1 MVTLETPWSKRDA
14 LKTYNV
20 RRWGIKYFDINNQ
33 GNVTVSPLK
42 EKGGAV
48 EIVHVVKE
56 AERRGLRLPL
66 VLRFQDLLR
75 NRVEEINESFRRS
88 IAELGY
94 QGQYQGVFPIKVNQ
108 LREVV
113 EEILAAGAPYR
124 FGIEAGSKPE
134 LFAALAMVSG
144 SERLIICN
152 GYKDPLFIRMAL
164 NGKRLGKRVILV
176 VEKLSELRQIL
187 LVARELGVEPDL
199 GIRVR
204 LHSKGRGKW
213 EASSG
218 DHAKFGLSTADLLA
232 AVELLRAEGW
242 LHCFQLLHFHVGSQ
256 ISDIRAIRQAVT
268 EAARIY
274 AKLQKGGLSI
284 TYIDAGGGLG
294 VDYDGSRSVF
304 DSSTNYGLKEYTD
317 DVVLAIQKVCDNEQ
331 VRHPDIV
338 TESGRAIVAHHSV
351 LVVQVFGSI
360 EKGSEVPA
368 VPPPSERKEHEVV
381 TGLREIHKNLPGM
394 NPLEAYHDALEQKDQ
409 AQSLFVHG
417 YLTLDDKATVE
428 TLFWE
433 ICRGIVALRKTDD
446 EWPEELEAL
455 ETQLSDQYL
464 CNFSVFQSLI
474 DHWAIGHLFPI
485 MPIHRLNE
493 LPSRPSTLVDITC
506 DSDGKISRFI
516 DVKDVRETLPLHPLR
531 PGEPYYIGIFL
542 IGAYQDIMGDLHNL
556 FGRSTEIHCFLDPT
570 EPGGYYIEEV
580 IPGSTVT
587 QVLGD
592 VQYHEND
599 LIKSMKEQVERAV
612 KEGRLKPSEGVKL
625 LDDYEAGMKEYTYLD
640 CNGLPVQTRAGVTPP
655 PPVAAKPQRKER
667 DKNGV
672 ANGDTRHEAVERGAS
687 LVAAPSPSG
696 SRSE

>member
-1 MVTLETPWSKRDA
+1 MTTFEASWGKRDA

-48 EIVHVVKE
+48 EVIHVVRE
-56 AERRGLRLPL
+56 AEQRGLRLPL
-66 VLRFQDLLR
+66 VIRFQDLLR
-75 NRVEEINESFRRS
+75 NRVEEINEAFRRS

-94 QGQYQGVFPIKVNQ
+94 RGRFQGVFPIKVNQ

-113 EEILAAGAPYR
+113 EEILDAGAPYD

-144 SERLIICN
+144 PERLIVCN
-152 GYKDPLFIRMAL
+152 GYKDSLFIRMAL
-164 NGKRLGKRVILV
+164 NGTRLGKRVILV
-176 VEKLSELRQIL
+176 VEKLSELRQIIA
-187 LVARELGVEPDL
+187 VARELGVVPDL
-199 GIRVR
+199 GVRVR

-218 DHAKFGLSTADLLA
+218 DQAKFGLSTADLLA
-232 AVELLRAEGW
+232 AVDLLRAEGW
-242 LHCFQLLHFHVGSQ
+242 LDCFQLLHFHIGSQ

-274 AKLQKGGLSI
+274 AKLQKSGPSI
-284 TYIDAGGGLG
+284 RYLDVGGGLG

-331 VRHPDIV
+331 VAHPDIV

-360 EKGSEVPA
+360 ERGSELRSPPVPA
-368 VPPPSERKEHEVV
+368 ERREHEVV
-381 TGLREIHKNLPGM
+381 SGLREILRQLPAM
-394 NPLEAYHDALEQKDQ
+394 NALEAYHDALEHKDQ
-409 AQSLFVHG
+409 AQSLFGHG
-417 YLTLDDKATVE
+417 YLSLEDKASVE

-433 ICRGIVALRKTDD
+433 TCRGILSMRRPDD
-446 EWPEELEAL
+446 EWPEELESL
-455 ETQLSDQYL
+455 ETQLADQYL
-464 CNFSVFQSLI
+464 CNFSVFQSLL

-493 LPSRPSTLVDITC
+493 PPSRASTLVDITC
-506 DSDGKISRFI
+506 DSDGKICKFI

-531 PGEPYYIGIFL
+531 PGEPYYVGVFL
-542 IGAYQDIMGDLHNL
+542 VGAYQDIMGDLHNL

-580 IPGSTVT
+580 IEGSSVT
-587 QVLGD
+587 QVLAG
-592 VQYHEND
+592 VQYHESE
-599 LIKSMKEQVERAV
+599 LVKSMKDQVERAV

-640 CNGLPVQTRAGVTPP
+640 CNGDRLPAGEP
-655 PPVAAKPQRKER
+655 E
-667 DKNGV
+667 
-672 ANGDTRHEAVERGAS
+672 H
-687 LVAAPSPSG
+687 AAPGTNGPPARREKAATGVENRTTAS
-696 SRSE
+696 

>member
-1 MVTLETPWSKRDA
+1 MAGFEGSWGKRDA
-14 LKTYNV
+14 LKTYSV
-20 RRWGIKYFDINNQ
+20 RKWGIKYFDINNQ
-33 GNVTVSPLK
+33 GNVTVAPHK

-48 EIVHVVKE
+48 EIIHVVKE
-56 AERRGLRLPL
+56 AERRGLRLP
-66 VLRFQDLLR
+66 VVIRFQDLLR
-75 NRVEEINESFRRS
+75 NRVEDINESFRRS
-88 IAELGY
+88 VAELGY
-94 QGQYQGVFPIKVNQ
+94 QGRYQGVFPIKVNQ

-113 EEILAAGAPYR
+113 EEILDAGAPYQ
-124 FGIEAGSKPE
+124 FGIEAGSKAE

-152 GYKDPLFIRMAL
+152 GYKDGLFIRTAL
-164 NGKRLGKRVILV
+164 TGKRLGKRVILV
-176 VEKLSELRQIL
+176 VEKLSELRQIIAI
-187 LVARELGVEPDL
+187 ARDLGVEPDL

-232 AVELLRAEGW
+232 AVETLRREGW

-274 AKLQKGGLSI
+274 AKLHKDGIALK
-284 TYIDAGGGLG
+284 YIDAGGGLG

-331 VRHPDIV
+331 VPHPDIV

-360 EKGSEVPA
+360 EKGSDAVPA
-368 VPPPSERKEHEVV
+368 PSDRKEHEVV
-381 TGLREIHKNLPGM
+381 TGLREIHRNLVTM

-417 YLTLDDKATVE
+417 YLSLFDKATVE

-433 ICRGIVALRKTDD
+433 ICRGILGMRRGDD

-455 ETQLSDQYL
+455 ETQLADQYL
-464 CNFSVFQSLI
+464 CNFSVFQSLL

-493 LPSRPSTLVDITC
+493 APSHASTLVDITC
-506 DSDGKISRFI
+506 DSDGKISKFI
-516 DVKDVRETLPLHPLR
+516 DIKDVRETLPLHSLR
-531 PGEPYYIGIFL
+531 DGEPYYIGIFL

-592 VQYHEND
+592 VQYHESE

-640 CNGLPVQTRAGVTPP
+640 CNGQQAAADTVP
-655 PPVAAKPQRKER
+655 PPVVTAKPQRKER
-667 DKNGV
+667 ERP
-672 ANGDTRHEAVERGAS
+672 ANGDDRSRGEAEQPEPSPDVT
-687 LVAAPSPSG
+687 AAPASG
-696 SRSE
+696 RSD

>member
-1 MVTLETPWSKRDA
+1 MSAVETSWGKRDA
-14 LKTYNV
+14 LKAYSV
-20 RRWGIKYFDINNQ
+20 RRWGIKYFDINNH

-42 EKGGAV
+42 DKGGAV

-66 VLRFQDLLR
+66 VIRFQDLLR
-75 NRVEEINESFRRS
+75 NRVEEINESFGRS

-94 QGQYQGVFPIKVNQ
+94 HGRYQGVFPIKVNQ

-113 EEILAAGAPYR
+113 EEILDAGAPYQ
-124 FGIEAGSKPE
+124 FGIEAGSKAE
-134 LFAALAMVSG
+134 LFAALSMVSG

-152 GYKDPLFIRMAL
+152 GYKDGLFIRMAL
-164 NGKRLGKRVILV
+164 SGKRLGKRVLMV
-176 VEKLSELRQIL
+176 VEKLSELRQIIA
-187 LVARELGVEPDL
+187 VARDLGVEPDL

-204 LHSKGRGKW
+204 LHAKGRGKW

-218 DHAKFGLSTADLLA
+218 DHAKFGLSTAELSA
-232 AVELLRAEGW
+232 AVEMLRAEGW
-242 LHCFQLLHFHVGSQ
+242 GHCFQLLHFHVGSQ

-274 AKLQKGGLSI
+274 AKLHKDGIALK
-284 TYIDAGGGLG
+284 YIDAGGGLG

-304 DSSTNYGLKEYTD
+304 DSSTNYSLKEYTD

-331 VRHPDIV
+331 VPHPDIV
-338 TESGRAIVAHHSV
+338 TESGRALVAHHSV

-360 EKGSEVPA
+360 EKGSDVPA
-368 VPPPSERKEHEVV
+368 PPPERKEHEVV
-381 TGLREIHKNLPGM
+381 TGLREIHRNLATM
-394 NPLEAYHDALEQKDQ
+394 NPLEVYHDALEQKDQ

-417 YLTLDDKATVE
+417 YLSLDDKATIE

-433 ICRGIVALRKTDD
+433 ICRGIAAMRKPDD

-464 CNFSVFQSLI
+464 CNFSVFQSLL

-506 DSDGKISRFI
+506 DSDGKISKFI
-516 DVKDVRETLPLHPLR
+516 DIKDVRETLPLHTLR
-531 PGEPYYIGIFL
+531 PGEPYYIGMFL

-587 QVLGD
+587 QVLAD
-592 VQYHEND
+592 VQYHESE

-612 KEGRLKPSEGVKL
+612 KEGRLKPSEGVRL
-625 LDDYEAGMKEYTYLD
+625 LDDYEAGMREYTYLD
-640 CNGLPVQTRAGVTPP
+640 CNGHSFPLIAGETEPRPKRERATGNGEDRTRTDAEREPTGNETPGTVRP
-655 PPVAAKPQRKER
+655 E
-667 DKNGV
+667 
-672 ANGDTRHEAVERGAS
+672 
-687 LVAAPSPSG
+687 
-696 SRSE
+696 

>member
-1 MVTLETPWSKRDA
+1 MDVVD
-14 LKTYNV
+14 
-20 RRWGIKYFDINNQ
+20 DIRERKL
-33 GNVTVSPLK
+33 GFPC
-42 EKGGAV
+42 
-48 EIVHVVKE
+48 VV
-56 AERRGLRLPL
+56 
-66 VLRFQDLLR
+66 RFQDVLR
-75 NRVEEINESFRRS
+75 SRVKQLNETFRS
-88 IAELGY
+88 AIAQHGY
-94 QGQYQGVFPIKVNQ
+94 KGQYFGVYPTKVNQ
-108 LREVV
+108 MREVV
-113 EEILAAGAPYR
+113 EEILDAGAPYQ
-124 FGIEAGSKPE
+124 FGIEAGSKAE

-152 GYKDPLFIRMAL
+152 GYKDGLFIRTAL
-164 NGKRLGKRVILV
+164 TGKRLGKRVILV
-176 VEKLSELRQIL
+176 VEKLSELRQIIA
-187 LVARELGVEPDL
+187 VARELGVEPDL

-232 AVELLRAEGW
+232 AVETLRREGW

-274 AKLQKGGLSI
+274 AKLHKDGIALK
-284 TYIDAGGGLG
+284 YIDAGGGLG

-331 VRHPDIV
+331 VPHPDIV

-360 EKGSEVPA
+360 EKGSDAVPA
-368 VPPPSERKEHEVV
+368 PSDRKEHEVV
-381 TGLREIHKNLPGM
+381 TGLREIHRNLVTM

-417 YLTLDDKATVE
+417 YLSLFDKATVE

-433 ICRGIVALRKTDD
+433 ICRGILGMRRGDD

-455 ETQLSDQYL
+455 ETQLADQYL
-464 CNFSVFQSLI
+464 CNFSVFQSLL

-493 LPSRPSTLVDITC
+493 APSHASTLVDITC
-506 DSDGKISRFI
+506 DSDGKISKFI
-516 DVKDVRETLPLHPLR
+516 DIKDVRETLPLHSLR
-531 PGEPYYIGIFL
+531 DGEPYYIGIFL

-556 FGRSTEIHCFLDPT
+556 FGRVNEVHVFLDPD
-570 EPGGYYIEEV
+570 EPAGYYVEEIIEGTTIV
-580 IPGSTVT
+580 QALDS
-587 QVLGD
+587 
-592 VQYHEND
+592 VQYDEKELKRQMKGQID
-599 LIKSMKEQVERAV
+599 EAIKSDRM
-612 KEGRLKPSEGVKL
+612 KPSEAMRL
-625 LDDYEAGMKEYTYLD
+625 LDDYEKGLREYTYL
-640 CNGLPVQTRAGVTPP
+640 
-655 PPVAAKPQRKER
+655 
-667 DKNGV
+667 
-672 ANGDTRHEAVERGAS
+672 S
-687 LVAAPSPSG
+687 F
-696 SRSE
+696 

>member
-1 MVTLETPWSKRDA
+1 MSTFTPDSSWGKRDA
-14 LKTYNV
+14 LKAYNV

-33 GNVTVSPLK
+33 GNVTVAPLK

-48 EIVHVVKE
+48 EIVHVVRE

-66 VLRFQDLLR
+66 VVRFQDLLR

-88 IAELGY
+88 IAEQEY
-94 QGQYQGVFPIKVNQ
+94 QGRYQGVFPIKVNQ

-113 EEILAAGAPYR
+113 EEILDAGEPYK
-124 FGIEAGSKPE
+124 FGIEAGSKAE

-152 GYKDPLFIRMAL
+152 GYKDGLFIRMAL
-164 NGKRLGKRVILV
+164 NGKRLGKRVIMV
-176 VEKLSELRQIL
+176 VEKLSELEQIIA
-187 LVARELGVEPDL
+187 VAREMGVEPDL

-218 DHAKFGLSTADLLA
+218 DGAKFGLSTADLLA
-232 AVELLRAEGW
+232 AVEMLRAQGW

-268 EAARIY
+268 EAARVY
-274 AKLQKGGLSI
+274 AKLQKNGLALK
-284 TYIDAGGGLG
+284 YIDAGGGLG

-304 DSSTNYGLKEYTD
+304 DSSTNYTLKEYTD
-317 DVVLAIQKVCDNEQ
+317 DLVLAIQKVCDNEQ
-331 VRHPDIV
+331 VPHPDIV

-360 EKGSEVPA
+360 EKGSGAPA
-368 VPPPSERKEHEVV
+368 RLPPEDKKEHDVV
-381 TGLREIHKNLPGM
+381 TGMREICRNGSSM
-394 NPLEAYHDALEQKDQ
+394 NPLEAYHDALEQKEQ
-409 AQSLFVHG
+409 AESLFVHG
-417 YLTLDDKATVE
+417 YLSLDEKAAVE

-433 ICRGIVALRKTDD
+433 VCRGVAARRKTEED
-446 EWPEELEAL
+446 WPEELDEL
-455 ETQLSDQYL
+455 EDQLADQAL
-464 CNFSVFQSLI
+464 CNFSVFQSLL

-506 DSDGKISRFI
+506 DSDGKISKFI
-516 DVKDVRETLPLHPLR
+516 DVKDVRDTLPLHPVR

-542 IGAYQDIMGDLHNL
+542 VGAYQDIMGDLHNL

-580 IPGSTVT
+580 IQGSTVT
-587 QVLGD
+587 QVLAD
-592 VQYHEND
+592 VQYHESE
-599 LIKSMKEQVERAV
+599 LIKSIKGQVERAV
-612 KEGRLKPSEGVKL
+612 KEGRMKPAEGVRL

-640 CNGLPVQTRAGVTPP
+640 CNGHQPLPAVLEQTPP
-655 PPVAAKPQRKER
+655 SAKSARAARER
-667 DKNGV
+667 QNG
-672 ANGDTRHEAVERGAS
+672 EAPESDRPAEIS
-687 LVAAPSPSG
+687 SSPDQPRRSAP
-696 SRSE
+696 

>member
-1 MVTLETPWSKRDA
+1 MTTLETPWGKRDA

-33 GNVTVSPLK
+33 GNVTVAPLK
-42 EKGGAV
+42 DKGGAV
-48 EIVHVVKE
+48 EIIHVVKE

-66 VLRFQDLLR
+66 VIRFQDLLR

-94 QGQYQGVFPIKVNQ
+94 QGRFQGVFPIKVNQ

-113 EEILAAGAPYR
+113 EEILDAGAPYD

-152 GYKDPLFIRMAL
+152 GYKDSLFIRMAL
-164 NGKRLGKRVILV
+164 NGKRLGKHVILV
-176 VEKLSELRQIL
+176 VEKLSELRQIIGL
-187 LVARELGVEPDL
+187 ARELGVEPDL
-199 GIRVR
+199 GVRVR

-218 DHAKFGLSTADLLA
+218 DQAKFGLSTADLLA

-242 LHCFQLLHFHVGSQ
+242 LRCFQLLHFHIGSQ

-274 AKLQKGGLSI
+274 AKLQKSGPTIRYL
-284 TYIDAGGGLG
+284 DVGGGLG

-317 DVVLAIQKVCDNEQ
+317 DVALAIQKVCDNEQ
-331 VRHPDIV
+331 VAHPDIV

-351 LVVQVFGSI
+351 LVLQVFGSI
-360 EKGSEVPA
+360 EKGGELPVRTAPT
-368 VPPPSERKEHEVV
+368 ERKEHEVV
-381 TGLREIHKNLPGM
+381 AGLREILRNLATT

-417 YLTLDDKATVE
+417 YLSLEDKASVE
-428 TLFWE
+428 MLFWE
-433 ICRGIVALRKTDD
+433 TCRGIVSTRKPDD

-455 ETQLSDQYL
+455 DTQLSDQYL
-464 CNFSVFQSLI
+464 CNFSVFQSLL

-485 MPIHRLNE
+485 MPIHRLDE
-493 LPSRPSTLVDITC
+493 PPSRPSTLVDITC
-506 DSDGKISRFI
+506 DSDGKICKFI
-516 DVKDVRETLPLHPLR
+516 DVKDVRDTLPLHPLR
-531 PGEPYYIGIFL
+531 AREPYYIGIFL

-587 QVLGD
+587 QVLAD
-592 VQYHEND
+592 VQYHESE
-599 LIKSMKEQVERAV
+599 LVKSMKEQVERAV

-640 CNGLPVQTRAGVTPP
+640 CNGNLSPAGAVEPAA
-655 PPVAAKPQRKER
+655 PVAAL
-667 DKNGV
+667 G
-672 ANGDTRHEAVERGAS
+672 ANGRPNRREKP
-687 LVAAPSPSG
+687 AAG
-696 SRSE
+696 EDRSTIA